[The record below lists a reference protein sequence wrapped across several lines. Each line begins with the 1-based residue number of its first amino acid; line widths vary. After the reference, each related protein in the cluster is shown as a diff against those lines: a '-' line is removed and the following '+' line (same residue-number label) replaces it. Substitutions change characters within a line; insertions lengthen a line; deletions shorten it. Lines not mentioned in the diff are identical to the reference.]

1 MYVPLRHCLS
11 FSLPLCLSASLSL
24 CATVDVYQSDFG
36 TLTVKPNRFQRD
48 RDAFVLDSEYWGF
61 NVLRPFQ
68 NSQLAKTGDNT
79 HMLLLM
85 EGGVVSRN
93 EASSGIIADLTTS

>member
-1 MYVPLRHCLS
+1 MFWNGRRTLKPQYS
-11 FSLPLCLSASLSL
+11 ESNTQQSLSL
-24 CATVDVYQSDFG
+24 WNLFG
-36 TLTVKPNRFQRD
+36 LTVKPNRFQRD
-48 RDAFVLDSEYWGF
+48 RDCFVIDSEFWGF

-68 NSQLAKTGDNT
+68 NTQLAKTGDNT

-93 EASSGIIADLTTS
+93 EASSGIVADLTTS